1 MRRAAG
7 FVGLIGLAAVLVI
20 WGPGLVRPGPPG
32 RRAFTIEASSTAF
45 RPAVLALQ
53 PGDSVAI
60 ELVATDVV
68 HGLFIEGYDL
78 SVTAEP
84 GRPGRLAFVADR
96 PGSFRLRCS
105 VTCGPLHPFV
115 VGRLEVG
122 PNWLLWRGV
131 TLALLGTLIVPW
143 VVRRWDSWS

>member
-1 MRRAAG
+1 MRRGAR
-7 FVGLIGLAAVLVI
+7 VIGLGGLAALLVL
-20 WGPGLVRPGPPG
+20 WGPALLRSGTEPARAG
-32 RRAFTIEASSTAF
+32 RRAFRVEASATAF
-45 RPAVLALQ
+45 RPAVLELQ

-68 HGLFIEGYDL
+68 HGLLIEGYGL

-115 VGRLEVG
+115 VGRLDVG
-122 PNWLLWRGV
+122 PIWLLWRGV
-131 TLALLGTLIVPW
+131 TLALVVAFLGLW
-143 VVRRWDSWS
+143 VVRR

>member
-1 MRRAAG
+1 M
-7 FVGLIGLAAVLVI
+7 LVL
-20 WGPGLVRPGPPG
+20 WGPALVRPAAPS
-32 RRAFTIEASSTAF
+32 RRAFRVEASATAF
-45 RPAVLALQ
+45 RPAILALQ

-68 HGLFIEGYDL
+68 HGLFIEGYGL

-84 GRPGRLAFVADR
+84 GRPGWLTFVADR
-96 PGSFRLRCS
+96 RGSFRLRCS

-115 VGRLEVG
+115 VGRLDVG

-131 TLALLGTLIVPW
+131 TLALVVTLLGLW
-143 VVRRWDSWS
+143 VVRR